1 MMVRVPHPALLDVV
15 EASRRHT
22 TGTRRTHIAD
32 SDVVYALSQGMSGP
46 PGSSGGMTRRGTS
59 LCWRIGT
66 YPSDKMPTPGPVI
79 APHRLS
85 GHDPGDAGPSQDTCQ
100 QPPGR
105 LPPLADAGPL
115 RRHLSARLLARP

>member
-1 MMVRVPHPALLDVV
+1 V
-15 EASRRHT
+15 
-22 TGTRRTHIAD
+22 
-32 SDVVYALSQGMSGP
+32 GP
-46 PGSSGGMTRRGTS
+46 

-66 YPSDKMPTPGPVI
+66 YPLDKVPTPGPVI
-79 APHRLS
+79 AAFAELLRQDPMRKGRVPAVITPHRL
-85 GHDPGDAGPSQDTCQ
+85 PGDAGPSQDTGP